1 MEFDKNF
8 KLIALISLGIS
19 LLVYIV
25 LSMQPVSYKIYN
37 TFFIDRLSDPN
48 PTQYFTYE
56 GLYSQQ
62 TAERFT
68 DSLKGL
74 LESKNV
80 LALALEKAGMEN
92 SQITRRQLEK
102 SLTVRKTGPQVL
114 YLEVKGSEKDAKIV
128 NGLTSVIEEYVNGV
142 NSQSGK
148 QIIFKKVSNEP
159 VVETVN
165 KYAMLAALSTFLIIS
180 IFAISLIEIKKY
192 LDS

>member
-19 LLVYIV
+19 LLVYIF

-92 SQITRRQLEK
+92 SKITRRQLEK

-128 NGLTSVIEEYVNGV
+128 N
-142 NSQSGK
+142 
-148 QIIFKKVSNEP
+148 
-159 VVETVN
+159 
-165 KYAMLAALSTFLIIS
+165 
-180 IFAISLIEIKKY
+180 
-192 LDS
+192 

>member
-1 MEFDKNF
+1 MKF
-8 KLIALISLGIS
+8 KWIFFFAIF
-19 LLVYIV
+19 
-25 LSMQPVSYKIYN
+25 VSAAVFLFLNSRPNSYRVYN
-37 TFFIDRLSDPN
+37 TFYIDRLSDPN

-80 LALALEKAGMEN
+80 LGLALEKSGMEN
-92 SQITRRQLEK
+92 SQVTRRQLEK
-102 SLTVRKTGPQVL
+102 SLSVRKTGPQVL
-114 YLEVKGSEKDAKIV
+114 YLEVKGTEDDTKV
-128 NGLTSVIEEYVNGV
+128 VEGLTGVIEEYINEV
-142 NSQSGK
+142 NSESGK

-159 VVETVN
+159 VIETVN
-165 KYAMLAALSTFLIIS
+165 KYSMLAALSTFLIVLIS
-180 IFAISLIEIKKY
+180 AISLIEIKKY